1 MPMNIYI
8 FIQLILFIIIFIEM
22 ISQHTLTTTAAIK
35 VPIQSDKKE
44 TAKKVFNLYYII
56 LKLER
61 RHY

>member
-1 MPMNIYI
+1 
-8 FIQLILFIIIFIEM
+8 M
-22 ISQHTLTTTAAIK
+22 ISQHTLTTKAAIK